1 MVSRMMTPFGGRGL
15 MNRGDPFLDLHREMN
30 RLFDDTFRGMGGGA
44 SGQGAMTGMPRIDVH
59 DAEENLEVT
68 AELPGVKQED
78 VDLRLEGDM
87 LTISG
92 EKRQEHEDKKA
103 HFVERSY
110 GSFSRSIQLPFQPDP
125 DQVQADFENGVLRIR
140 LPRQGS
146 QERSRRIKI
155 GQTQGQ
161 RTIEGSASQGSHQV
175 DASSSDQSRGEDQAG
190 RSGQPT

>member
-30 RLFDDTFRGMGGGA
+30 RLFDDTLRGMGGGA
-44 SGQGAMTGMPRIDVH
+44 SGQGAMMGMPRLDVH
-59 DAEENLEVT
+59 EAGENLEIT

-110 GSFSRSIQLPFQPDP
+110 GSFSRSVQLPFQPNP
-125 DQVQADFENGVLRIR
+125 DQVQADFDNGVLRIR

-146 QERSRRIKI
+146 QERSRRIQI
-155 GQTQGQ
+155 GQAQGQ
-161 RTIEGSASQGSHQV
+161 RTIEGSASQSDV
-175 DASSSDQSRGEDQAG
+175 ASPESGEDQA
-190 RSGQPT
+190 RQSGQPT

>member
-30 RLFDDTFRGMGGGA
+30 RLFDDTFRGMGGG
-44 SGQGAMTGMPRIDVH
+44 SPGQGTMMGIPRLDVH
-59 DAEENLEVT
+59 EAGEQLEIS
-68 AELPGVKQED
+68 AELPGVKQEN
-78 VDLRLEGDM
+78 VDIELEGDI

-92 EKRQEHEDKKA
+92 EKRQDHEDKKA

-125 DQVQADFENGVLRIR
+125 DQVNADFENGVLRIT

-146 QERSRRIKI
+146 KDRSRRIQI
-155 GQTQGQ
+155 GHGKGQ
-161 RTIEGSASQGSHQV
+161 RTIEGGATQNSGQVSA
-175 DASSSDQSRGEDQAG
+175 ASSGQSGGDDDSATSSQA
-190 RSGQPT
+190 T